1 MTILEPDTQLCM
13 SGDIYAE
20 YEELE
25 LYRHRKVR
33 GSGLIPYARRIAQL
47 LVFQA

>member
-33 GSGLIPYARRIAQL
+33 SSGLFLYAGHIAQ
-47 LVFQA
+47 